1 VWPDH
6 CSCVEL
12 IMQAFLALERPDIS
26 PNTTYTVISIDN
38 GTDLQGP
45 YDSGYADCRVTRR

>member
-1 VWPDH
+1 
-6 CSCVEL
+6 
-12 IMQAFLALERPDIS
+12 MQAFLALERPDIS